1 MLNKDD
7 LMAQCRN
14 WDVHPSELELEYWAA
29 EKLCQFLHNPWKTH
43 KAQKSSMSSQILV

>member
-29 EKLCQFLHNPWKTH
+29 KNCAVFCT
-43 KAQKSSMSSQILV
+43 ILGKPIKPKNHP